1 MPWISRVSEDGV
13 LICVPYRAEKA
24 SCRITASIAGYAMHT
39 PPAQAVGFKLRLKA
53 GSVGTKADG
62 CRYTT

>member
-1 MPWISRVSEDGV
+1 MPEQL
-13 LICVPYRAEKA
+13 LIDNHLVQ
-24 SCRITASIAGYAMHT
+24 RIALPFLLVNT